1 MMHGVQ
7 RSRPSNPVDGDA
19 TSGRPPRCPLQHPLQ
34 HSPLHPPSGPSRRG
48 VLAAGILAAGG
59 IAGVLAGCGVHL
71 EDDAPPIP
79 GVPTRTVDPRAIAVA
94 RELSLVRRAG
104 AAARTAGATG
114 VALASSLATL
124 HAEQERVLAARVR
137 ELAEDPDSTQR
148 LPDDPTGA
156 TGSAG
161 SGEPAWPASEALGL
175 RRDGGR
181 LGEGTGLAEV
191 PADELP
197 LVLAVRVQRAV
208 GSAVAGVPSAPPP
221 PAATASPAEAAR
233 LAGAAGSA
241 LYGLDVAAARAPD
254 EATIATARASVM
266 QTRQVLRALP
276 GGDAPPP
283 ALGYELPF
291 PVRDAAAAG
300 RLAVH
305 VLHGLTAAVVAG
317 AAAAAGQEP
326 ALASLLGWAA
336 EAEGAA
342 VTLGGGLRAFPGLH
356 AG

>member
-1 MMHGVQ
+1 MCTLCY
-7 RSRPSNPVDGDA
+7 SDPVDGDP
-19 TSGRPPRCPLQHPLQ
+19 SFGRPPWHPAPRPQ
-34 HSPLHPPSGPSRRG
+34 SPVRPLHPPCEPSRRG
-48 VLAAGILAAGG
+48 VLAAGILAAGSV
-59 IAGVLAGCGVHL
+59 AGVLSGCGVHL

-79 GVPTRTVDPRAIAVA
+79 VVPTRTVDPRAIAVA
-94 RELSLVRRAG
+94 RELTLVRLAG
-104 AAARTAGATG
+104 AAARAAGATG

-124 HAEQERVLAARVR
+124 HTEQEWVLAARVR

-148 LPDDPTGA
+148 LPADPSDA
-156 TGSAG
+156 SGSAG

-233 LAGAAGSA
+233 LAGAARSA
-241 LYGLDVAAARAPD
+241 LYGLEVAEARAPGDATIAAARAQVV
-254 EATIATARASVM
+254 TM
-266 QTRQVLRALP
+266 RQVLDGLP

-291 PVRDAAAAG
+291 PIPDASATR

-317 AAAAAGQEP
+317 AGAAAGQEP

-336 EAEGAA
+336 QAEGSA
-342 VTLGGGLRAFPGLH
+342 VTVGGGLRAFPGLH
-356 AG
+356 DA